1 MLLLKNENI
10 GNIYISIII
19 SHLTQNKV
27 TIKGGMAMDANLK
40 KVLLNMT
47 YYTLI
52 GAMIAF
58 EVFFMITLASASMA
72 GWEKVCYYILAGFLV
87 AVVIYDIICTCN
99 RKNKYIAGFMLY
111 IATILIVVL
120 SLIVMA
126 LNSAN
131 GRLLIDISERF
142 FRIILFSYLINTL
155 AVLIY
160 CAGEKLIVTTTNRMK
175 K

>member
-1 MLLLKNENI
+1 
-10 GNIYISIII
+10 
-19 SHLTQNKV
+19 
-27 TIKGGMAMDANLK
+27 MDANLK

-52 GAMIAF
+52 GAMVAF
-58 EVFFMITLASASMA
+58 EVFFMITLGGATMA
-72 GWEKVCYYILAGFLV
+72 VWEKVCYYILAGLVV
-87 AVVIYDIICTCN
+87 AVVVYDIVCTCMH
-99 RKNKYIAGFMLY
+99 RQKYIAGFMLY
-111 IATILIVVL
+111 VVTIAIVVL

-126 LNSAN
+126 INSAN

-142 FRIILFSYLINTL
+142 FRIILFSYLINAL

-160 CAGEKLIVTTTNRMK
+160 CTGEKLVVVSSDRAK